1 MDAEEAYR
9 VLLTGLPLADEAMAT
24 LRKRVS
30 YCVTPPYPE
39 PDQIAALAAEYGI
52 QGMIV
57 RLGQI
62 TRQVLAASPHL
73 RVVVSHGVGV
83 DHIDV
88 EAATELGIPVC
99 ITASANFQ
107 SVAEHALAMMLCLAK
122 NLFLHDRQMRRG
134 VWDPSSRGTD
144 LFGKCLGIVGVGRIG
159 RRLAELVQPFGTT
172 VIGYSPRLPADRFPN
187 TVRRVE
193 SLDELL
199 RQSDFV
205 SLHCPRTQE
214 TYHLIGQRELETMK
228 PTAVLISTARG
239 GIVDES
245 ALIRALEEG
254 AIWGAGLDNFE
265 TEPLPSDSPLLT
277 LRDRLICTPHIAGMT
292 KEALVRMGTEAVGIL
307 LDFLDGKEPAL
318 DAVVNPG
325 ALPGRL

>member
-1 MDAEEAYR
+1 MDAEEANR

-24 LRKRVS
+24 LRTRVS
-30 YCVTPPYPE
+30 YRVTPPYPE
-39 PDQIAALAAEYGI
+39 PDQIAALAAEDGI

-122 NLFLHDRQMRRG
+122 NLFLYDKQMRRG

-144 LFGKCLGIVGVGRIG
+144 LLGKCLGIVGVGRIG
-159 RRLAELVQPFGTT
+159 RRLAELVQPLGMT
-172 VIGYSPRLPADRFPN
+172 VIGYDPHLPADRFPE
-187 TVRRVE
+187 TIRRVE

-214 TYHLIGQRELETMK
+214 TYHMIGQRELEIMK
-228 PTAVLISTARG
+228 PTAVLINTARG

-245 ALIRALEEG
+245 ALLRALETG
-254 AIWGAGLDNFE
+254 TIWGAGLDNFE
-265 TEPLPSDSPLLT
+265 TEPLPSDSPLLP
-277 LRDRLICTPHIAGMT
+277 LQDRLICTPHVAGLT
-292 KEALVRMGTEAVGIL
+292 QEALVRMGTEAVSIL
-307 LDFLDGKEPAL
+307 LGFLDSKEL
-318 DAVVNPG
+318 DPDTVVNPG
-325 ALPGRL
+325 VLPELL